1 MADAYKLKADA
12 SFPKA
17 IRKVAL
23 LIDGQ
28 EVYETTGVNYVAGTY
43 LYEADLTP
51 RDRERAS
58 NGDLD
63 HLLESASAKE
73 ADDFYATGDK
83 GVFIPEHEAE
93 RVILDEYGHETVP
106 RDQVLELKSLGADDA
121 KEVQTAALEDGA
133 SERPQLTEPTY
144 PSLADV
150 SLGDVNNVPEDS
162 EHVSDEK
169 LAGPSSA
176 SRGVEQPPGLL
187 VGQDKAQA
195 EADPAAPKKRGR
207 PAKKEAAKPAAD
219 KAEDKK

>member
-17 IRKVAL
+17 IRKVAS

-58 NGDLD
+58 NGELD
-63 HLLESASAKE
+63 HLLDAASVQE
-73 ADDFYATGDK
+73 ADAFYALGDK

-93 RVILDEYGHETVP
+93 RVVLTEYGHLAVP
-106 RDQVLELKSLGADDA
+106 RDQVLELKSLGADEA
-121 KEVQTAALEDGA
+121 REVQEVALEDGA
-133 SERPQLTEPTY
+133 SERPNITEPNY

-150 SLGDVNNVPEDS
+150 SKGDANNVPDES
-162 EHVSDEK
+162 EHLSEEK
-169 LAGPSSA
+169 LSGLSSA
-176 SRGVEQPPGLL
+176 SRGLEQPPGLL

-195 EADPAAPKKRGR
+195 EADENAPKKRGR

-219 KAEDKK
+219 KEDSK